1 MTFKLGMMI
10 PDTFWENVESLCYLQ
25 YDAIKV
31 PMAPL
36 DIYFKKIVLII
47 QNSFL

>member
-10 PDTFWENVESLCYLQ
+10 PDIFWENVESLCYLQ
-25 YDAIKV
+25 YDA
-31 PMAPL
+31 MAPL